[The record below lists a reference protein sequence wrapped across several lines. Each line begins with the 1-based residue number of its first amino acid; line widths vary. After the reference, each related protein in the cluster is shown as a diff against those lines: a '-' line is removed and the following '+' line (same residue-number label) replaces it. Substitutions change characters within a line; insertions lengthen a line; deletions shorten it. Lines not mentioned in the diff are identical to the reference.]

1 MTSTTLPTGP
11 FICNLEFRRIRP
23 PAPVRE
29 ERAGVTYFI
38 ARDYEIAY
46 DTILYFA
53 SGARLPISAR
63 LVGELNESIVIRDDS
78 GRALRRSGYV
88 QGRTELRAAD
98 GQVMFRGRYY
108 DSRTLQ
114 SLADDEALTP
124 VGATLVDH
132 CENGF
137 GEGSYTG
144 HAFSLSVH
152 LMREGT
158 GPLRGTGRGQID

>member
-1 MTSTTLPTGP
+1 MISTALPTGS
-11 FICNLEFRRIRP
+11 FICNLEVRRIRP

-29 ERAGVTYFI
+29 ERTGVTYFV
-38 ARDYEIAY
+38 ARDYELAY
-46 DTILYFA
+46 ETTLYFA
-53 SGARLPISAR
+53 NGAELPIGAQ
-63 LVGELNESIVIRDDS
+63 LVGELNESVVVRDES
-78 GRALRRSGYV
+78 GRGFRRSGYV
-88 QGRTELRAAD
+88 QGRTELRTAD
-98 GQVMFRGRYY
+98 RHVIFRGRYY

-124 VGATLVDH
+124 IGALLVDH

-137 GEGSYTG
+137 GEGPYAG

-152 LMREGT
+152 LVREGD

>member
-1 MTSTTLPTGP
+1 MTSTTMPTGS

-29 ERAGVTYFI
+29 ERSGVTYFV

-46 DTILYFA
+46 DTTLYFP
-53 SGARLPISAR
+53 SGAQLPISAR
-63 LVGELNESIVIRDDS
+63 LVGELNESVVVRDDS
-78 GRALRRSGYV
+78 GRPLRRSGYV
-88 QGRTELRAAD
+88 QGRTELTTTNAE
-98 GQVMFRGRYY
+98 VIFRGRYY

-114 SLADDEALTP
+114 SLADNEALTP

-137 GEGSYTG
+137 GEGPYAG

-152 LMREGT
+152 LIREGD
-158 GPLRGTGRGQID
+158 GVLRGTGRGQID

>member
-1 MTSTTLPTGP
+1 MTSASLPTGS

-29 ERAGVTYFI
+29 ERQGVTYLV

-46 DTILYFA
+46 DTTLYFA
-53 SGARLPISAR
+53 NGAQLPIKAR
-63 LVGELNESIVIRDDS
+63 LVGELNESIVIRDPG
-78 GRALRRSGYV
+78 GRPLRRSGYV
-88 QGRTELRAAD
+88 QGLTELMTSD
-98 GQVMFRGRYY
+98 GHVIFRGRYY

-114 SLADDEALTP
+114 SLAGDDALTP

-137 GEGSYTG
+137 GEGPYAG
-144 HAFSLSVH
+144 HAFSLGAH
-152 LMREGT
+152 LMREGE
-158 GPLRGTGRGQID
+158 GPLRGSGRGQID